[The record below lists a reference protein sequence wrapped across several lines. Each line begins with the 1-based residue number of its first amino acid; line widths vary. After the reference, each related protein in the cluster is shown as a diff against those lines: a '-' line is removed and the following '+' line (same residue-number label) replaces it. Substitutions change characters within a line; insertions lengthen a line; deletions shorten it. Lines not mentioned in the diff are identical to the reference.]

1 MIVWLTETRVN
12 LSTNDY
18 LNFLIFSKS
27 EIMGGQKLKTYT
39 TKYYKN
45 YNRFK
50 LNGFLVFITKKFRKI
65 ALLRSKDK
73 FKKKISHINFI

>member
-1 MIVWLTETRVN
+1 MYMSKTTLVVYTFETLIIFHLRYV
-12 LSTNDY
+12 SETN
-18 LNFLIFSKS
+18 
-27 EIMGGQKLKTYT
+27 

-65 ALLRSKDK
+65 ALLRSNDK